1 MMNMRNNLIILIM
14 AACALVS
21 CKSFHSAELV
31 EVNELLPVGQDV
43 AYVDAVGGE
52 ASLDFYAT
60 GKVQA
65 HVLTD
70 LGDWAEVTSPAVFE
84 GDGTVS
90 VSFSRNRSYRR
101 MVAVK
106 LVLEDKG
113 LEDTLYFRQNGLT
126 PELSCDAPYSIVD
139 GSKDAKVDMTLN
151 TNINRNDLKMEIQ
164 YLDDAQG
171 WIGGLAF
178 TGDIAWDTDDFAFIT
193 KANTTDRSNRAT
205 VRVWFDDSWGEDV
218 SVTLYLTRTAKN
230 GVIGSLVTLQDIRTR
245 TEPFLA
251 DEYLEGYV
259 VSDFRSQNMAENPN
273 TAHSTLDKSVSQKT
287 VYVSAQD
294 GSCGARLIFDNA
306 KDNVLKPGM
315 KVTFSLGGVTLVK
328 KEAPECYTLKGIR
341 TDNLL
346 KVENGFEVAPKVK
359 TISELSPADIYTY
372 VTLTDVEFVNKKG
385 AYTNIREGYNF
396 FDGWASLLVDAQ
408 GASIFAPINLDCNW
422 RRTGA
427 GVPQGS
433 GTVSG
438 IIVSEDL
445 LRLGN
450 PGDYQIRVID
460 EAGFNMTDEANLKDF
475 ALWEGKSGE
484 KYQITASV
492 PADLGTATLK
502 TEIAAADI
510 STASADQAIRAVAN
524 FSGKTRANNGML
536 NSTALGYQVKL
547 QGWYNFDENDKIA
560 STNGLVMSF
569 STKGLSGRML
579 AYISFLAWGNNG
591 FYRVAPAHWTL
602 QYSVDGGATYK
613 VVAPSVKADL
623 PSDYVHL
630 RPGPSAEDY
639 HNGRKYVPSIY
650 MAQGFCDVT
659 YLLPVE
665 VMDQDDVKVRFAP
678 STDGVLYDFPAE
690 SSLFAEDIEGNV
702 MKRSSQYN
710 GDIHFAE
717 ISFRT
722 L

>member
-1 MMNMRNNLIILIM
+1 MTSMRNRLIISIM
-14 AACALVS
+14 AFCALAS
-21 CKSFHSAELV
+21 CKGFHSAELV
-31 EVNELLPVGQDV
+31 EVNELLPVDQDIV
-43 AYVDAVGGE
+43 YVDAIGGE

-60 GKVQA
+60 SKVQA
-65 HVLTD
+65 HVITD
-70 LGDWAEVTSPAVFE
+70 LGDWAEVTSPAEFD

-113 LEDTLYFRQNGLT
+113 LEDTLYFRQRGLT

-139 GSKDAKVDMTLN
+139 GSKDAKVGMTLN
-151 TNINRNDLKMEIQ
+151 TNINRSDLNIDVT
-164 YLDDAQG
+164 YLDDEQG
-171 WIGGLAF
+171 WIEGLAF
-178 TGDIAWDTDDFAFIT
+178 SGDIAWDTDDFAFIT
-193 KANTTDRSNRAT
+193 KASASARSSRAT

-230 GVIGSLVTLQDIRTR
+230 GVIGSPVTLQDIRTR
-245 TEPFLA
+245 TEPFAA
-251 DEYLEGYV
+251 DEFMEGYV
-259 VSDFRSQNMAENPN
+259 ISDYRSTNMAENPN
-273 TAHSTLDKSVSQKT
+273 TAHSTLDRTVSAKT
-287 VYVSAQD
+287 VYISTED
-294 GSCGARLIFDNA
+294 GSCGARVILDNTE
-306 KDNVLKPGM
+306 DNVLKPGM
-315 KVTFSLGGVTLVK
+315 KVTFSLGGVTLLK
-328 KEAPECYTLKGIR
+328 KDAPESYTLEGVG

-346 KVENGFEVAPKVK
+346 KVENGFPVAPKVK
-359 TISELSPADIYTY
+359 TISQLTAADIYTY
-372 VTLTDVEFVNKKG
+372 VTLTDVEFINKEG
-385 AYTNIREGYNF
+385 AYTNIREGYDF

-408 GASIFAPINLDCNW
+408 GSSIFAPVNLDCNW
-422 RRTGA
+422 RRTGT

-433 GTVSG
+433 GTVTG

-460 EAGFNMTDEANLKDF
+460 EAGFDMKNPANLADF
-475 ALWEGKSGE
+475 AVWKGKSGE
-484 KYQITASV
+484 KYKITDAV
-492 PADLGTATLK
+492 KADVGAATLK
-502 TEIAAADI
+502 TEIAAEDI

-547 QGWYNFDENDKIA
+547 QGWYNFDENDRIA

-569 STKGLSGRML
+569 STKDITGKML
-579 AYISFLAWGNNG
+579 AYVSFLAWGNNG

-602 QYSVDGGATYK
+602 EYSVDGGSTYK
-613 VVAPSVKADL
+613 RVTPSVKADV
-623 PSDYVHL
+623 PADYVHL

-650 MAQGFCDVT
+650 MAQGFCDVA
-659 YLLPVE
+659 YLLPSDMMGQENVL
-665 VMDQDDVKVRFAP
+665 VRFAP
-678 STDGVLYDFPAE
+678 SADGILFDFPAE
-690 SSLFAEDIEGNV
+690 SSLFAQDIEGNV
-702 MKRSSQYN
+702 MKVSSQYN

-717 ISFRT
+717 ISFKT

>member
-1 MMNMRNNLIILIM
+1 MRNRLIISIM
-14 AACALVS
+14 AFCALAS
-21 CKSFHSAELV
+21 CKGFHSAELV
-31 EVNELLPVGQDV
+31 EVNELLPVDQDIV
-43 AYVDAVGGE
+43 YVDAIGGE

-60 GKVQA
+60 SKVQA
-65 HVLTD
+65 HVITD
-70 LGDWAEVTSPAVFE
+70 LGDWAEVTSPAEFD

-113 LEDTLYFRQNGLT
+113 LEDTLYFRQRGLT

-139 GSKDAKVDMTLN
+139 GSKDAKVSMTLN
-151 TNINRNDLKMEIQ
+151 TNINRSDLNIDVT
-164 YLDDAQG
+164 YLDDEQG
-171 WIGGLAF
+171 WIEGLAF
-178 TGDIAWDTDDFAFIT
+178 SGDIAWDTDDFAFIT
-193 KANTTDRSNRAT
+193 KASSSARSSRAT

-230 GVIGSLVTLQDIRTR
+230 GVIGSPVTLQDIRTR
-245 TEPFLA
+245 TETFAA
-251 DEYLEGYV
+251 DEFMEGYV
-259 VSDFRSQNMAENPN
+259 ISDYRSTNMAENPN
-273 TAHSTLDKSVSQKT
+273 TAHSTLDRTVSAKT
-287 VYVSAQD
+287 VYISTED
-294 GSCGARLIFDNA
+294 GSCGARVILDNTE
-306 KDNVLKPGM
+306 DNVLKPGM
-315 KVTFSLGGVTLVK
+315 KVTFSLGGVTLLK
-328 KEAPECYTLKGIR
+328 KDAPESYTLEGVG

-346 KVENGFEVAPKVK
+346 KVENGFPVAPKVK
-359 TISELSPADIYTY
+359 TISQLTAADIYTY
-372 VTLTDVEFVNKKG
+372 VTLTDVEFINKEG
-385 AYTNIREGYNF
+385 AYTNIREGYDF
-396 FDGWASLLVDAQ
+396 FDGWASLLVDAH
-408 GASIFAPINLDCNW
+408 GSSIFAPVNLDCNW
-422 RRTGA
+422 RRTGT

-433 GTVSG
+433 GTVTG

-460 EAGFNMTDEANLKDF
+460 EAGFDMKNPANLADF
-475 ALWEGKSGE
+475 AVWKGKSGE
-484 KYQITASV
+484 KYKITDAV
-492 PADLGTATLK
+492 KADVGTATLK
-502 TEIAAADI
+502 TEIAAEDI

-547 QGWYNFDENDKIA
+547 QGWYNFDENDRIA

-569 STKGLSGRML
+569 STKGITGKML
-579 AYISFLAWGNNG
+579 AYVSFLAWGNNG

-602 QYSVDGGATYK
+602 EYSVDGGSTYK
-613 VVAPSVKADL
+613 RVTPSVKADV
-623 PSDYVHL
+623 PADYVHL

-650 MAQGFCDVT
+650 MAQGFCDVV
-659 YLLPVE
+659 YLLPSDMMGQE
-665 VMDQDDVKVRFAP
+665 NVKVRFAP
-678 STDGVLYDFPAE
+678 STDGVLFDFPSE
-690 SSLFAEDIEGNV
+690 SSLFAQDIEGNV
-702 MKRSSQYN
+702 MKVSSQYN

-717 ISFRT
+717 ISFKT